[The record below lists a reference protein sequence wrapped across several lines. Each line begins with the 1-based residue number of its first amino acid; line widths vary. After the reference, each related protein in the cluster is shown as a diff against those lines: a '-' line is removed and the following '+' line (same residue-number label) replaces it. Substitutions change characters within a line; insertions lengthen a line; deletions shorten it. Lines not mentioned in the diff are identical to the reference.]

1 MITVQPIYEYEIDY
15 VKVGQQIKQAR
26 MEHKLSQAELGE
38 KIGCSNNHMSHVEI
52 GQTKPSL
59 PMMLK
64 LSLVLNKSLD
74 YFFLDTPFTQNEIII
89 NTELTDKLQKC
100 DTATLQTISKIIDML
115 IEHNQIYIQNFN
127 HNN

>member
-15 VKVGQQIKQAR
+15 VKVGQRIKQAR
-26 MEHKLSQAELGE
+26 MESKLSQAELGE

-74 YFFLDTPFTQNEIII
+74 YFFLDTPFTQTKTII
-89 NTELTDKLQKC
+89 NTELADKMLKC
-100 DTATLQTISKIIDML
+100 DTATLQTISKVIDML
-115 IEHNQIYIQNFN
+115 IEHNQIYIKNFN

>member
-15 VKVGQQIKQAR
+15 VKVGQRIKQAR
-26 MEHKLSQAELGE
+26 LENNMSQAELGE

-59 PMMLK
+59 PMILK

-89 NTELTDKLQKC
+89 NTSIFSGEKDLGKTLESLAIRRAMTDSQQAV
-100 DTATLQTISKIIDML
+100 TA
-115 IEHNQIYIQNFN
+115 
-127 HNN
+127 

>member
-15 VKVGQQIKQAR
+15 VKVGQRIKQAR
-26 MEHKLSQAELGE
+26 LENNMSQAELGE
-38 KIGCSNNHMSHVEI
+38 KIGCSNNHLSHVEI
-52 GQTKPSL
+52 CQTKPSL
-59 PMMLK
+59 PMILK

-89 NTELTDKLQKC
+89 NTELKEKLQKC
-100 DTATLQTISKIIDML
+100 DTATLQTISKMIDML

>member
-1 MITVQPIYEYEIDY
+1 MHITSGRKLTENIL
-15 VKVGQQIKQAR
+15 KVGQRIKQAR

-64 LSLVLNKSLD
+64 LSLK
-74 YFFLDTPFTQNEIII
+74 P
-89 NTELTDKLQKC
+89 
-100 DTATLQTISKIIDML
+100 
-115 IEHNQIYIQNFN
+115 
-127 HNN
+127 

>member
-15 VKVGQQIKQAR
+15 VKVGQRIKQAR
-26 MEHKLSQAELGE
+26 MESKLSQAELGE

-74 YFFLDTPFTQNEIII
+74 YFFLDTPFTQTKTII
-89 NTELTDKLQKC
+89 NTELADKLLKC
-100 DTATLQTISKIIDML
+100 DTATLQTISKVIDML
-115 IEHNQIYIQNFN
+115 IEHNQIYIKNFN

>member
-1 MITVQPIYEYEIDY
+1 MQPLNNYEIDF
-15 VKVGQQIKQAR
+15 VKVGQRIKRAR
-26 MEHKLSQAELGE
+26 IEMKLSQAELGE
-38 KIGCSNNHMSHVEI
+38 ILGCSNNHMSHVEI

-74 YFFLDTPFTQNEIII
+74 YFFLDTPFTQSEIII

-100 DTATLQTISKIIDML
+100 DTATLQTISKMIDML

>member
-1 MITVQPIYEYEIDY
+1 MKQKIEQFQERMHITSGRKLTENIL
-15 VKVGQQIKQAR
+15 KVGQRIKQAR

-64 LSLVLNKSLD
+64 LSLK
-74 YFFLDTPFTQNEIII
+74 P
-89 NTELTDKLQKC
+89 
-100 DTATLQTISKIIDML
+100 
-115 IEHNQIYIQNFN
+115 
-127 HNN
+127 